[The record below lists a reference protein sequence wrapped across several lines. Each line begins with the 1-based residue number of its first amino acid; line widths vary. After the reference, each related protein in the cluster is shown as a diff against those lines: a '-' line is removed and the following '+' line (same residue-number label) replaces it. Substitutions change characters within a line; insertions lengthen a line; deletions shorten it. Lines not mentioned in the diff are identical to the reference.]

1 MIREVLCKVAID
13 QETQPDG
20 PTVAVVDAYD
30 GCQLACPY
38 CFQWEDPS
46 WSQDILV
53 KTNVVE
59 VLVDQLRSW
68 DRTVPIYIG
77 SRGDPYMALEAR
89 YRLTRQLL
97 QQLRLHGVPCF
108 ISTKSSEL
116 PLNEDLGLFAGY
128 GDGLTICMGQSNLAH
143 FRQGIGPSELPNIRT
158 VSTLVRMGIRA
169 WAFITPVL
177 PGITDV
183 QAMVA
188 ALPPS
193 VPVYIDRLRL
203 RPEGAS
209 TDRLLAYLRLFHPHL
224 ESRYR
229 LLAETGTDPYYD
241 ELHELCRREPRVKY
255 VFGEH

>member
-1 MIREVLCKVAID
+1 MIREVLCNVAID

-46 WSQDILV
+46 WNQGVLV

-59 VLVDQLRSW
+59 VLVEQLRSW
-68 DRTVPIYIG
+68 DRTMPIYIG
-77 SRGDPYMALEAR
+77 SRGDPYMALESH
-89 YRLTRQLL
+89 YRLTRRLL
-97 QQLRLHGVPCF
+97 QQLRVHGVPCF
-108 ISTKSSEL
+108 ISTKSSEPSL
-116 PLNEDLGLFAGY
+116 GEDFGLFADY
-128 GDGLTICMGQSNLAH
+128 GDSLTICMGQSNLAH
-143 FRQGIGPSELPNIRT
+143 FRQDIEPSELPNIRT
-158 VSTLVRMGIRA
+158 VAALVRMGIRT
-169 WAFITPVL
+169 WVFITPVL

-183 QAMVA
+183 PAMVT
-188 ALPPS
+188 ALPPN
-193 VPVYIDRLRL
+193 VPIYLDRLRL
-203 RPEGAS
+203 RPNEPS
-209 TDRLLAYLRLFHPHL
+209 TDRLLAYLRCFHPHL

-241 ELHELCRREPRVKY
+241 ELRELYRSEPRVKY